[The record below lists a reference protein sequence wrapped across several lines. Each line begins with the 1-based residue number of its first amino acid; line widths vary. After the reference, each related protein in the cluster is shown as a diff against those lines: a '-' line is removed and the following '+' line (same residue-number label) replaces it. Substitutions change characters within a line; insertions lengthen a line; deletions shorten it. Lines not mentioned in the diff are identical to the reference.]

1 MILSRIIHHLRTQ
14 NWTAVALEFLIVILG
29 VVIGFQVND
38 WAAGRA
44 DRETGRTHLSEVAED
59 LRADLASFDEMID
72 SAMYRIAGVEYL
84 MLEARG
90 ETLPDTLVLSTVSF
104 DIPDRPAVPAEIR
117 DRILGWVNLVRISI
131 GSRSGFDSLISS
143 GHLGL
148 VDDRSLARNIQR
160 YYANYDDL
168 TSTQGMIREYRNE
181 GVRGAYRLGFSAFGE
196 LPVEQVIEAVRED
209 IEFSAYLRTQREWA
223 ILHASLMAGLRDQ
236 AGALLAEIEAELGGV
251 E

>member
-1 MILSRIIHHLRTQ
+1 MILARIIHHLRTQ
-14 NWTAVALEFLIVILG
+14 NWTAVGLEFLIVILG

-44 DRETGRTHLSEVAED
+44 DHETGRMHLSEVAED
-59 LRADLASFDEMID
+59 LRADLANFDEMID

-90 ETLPDTLVLSTVSF
+90 ETFPDTLVTSTISV
-104 DIPDRPAVPAEIR
+104 DVPDRPAVPEESR

-131 GSRSGFDSLISS
+131 GSRSGFESLISS

-148 VDDRSLARNIQR
+148 VSDRSLARNIQR

-168 TSTQGMIREYRNE
+168 TSTQTMIRDYRNQ
-181 GVRGAYRLGFSAFGE
+181 GVQSAYRFGFSVFGE
-196 LPVEQVIEAVRED
+196 IPIEQVTEAVRED
-209 IEFSAYLRTQREWA
+209 TEFSAYLRTQREWA
-223 ILHASLMAGLRDQ
+223 ILHAYLMAGLRDQ
-236 AGALLAEIEAELGGV
+236 AGALLADIEAELDRAP
-251 E
+251 